1 MSERNDISKLYVAV
15 ATLMQ
20 LVLSSNTL
28 HFIVGSTFVTFTI
41 FPDSSIYKFING
53 ITSCIDWDNVIYLAS
68 VALNAISVCNLLAQ

>member
-41 FPDSSIYKFING
+41 FPDSSIKFIKG
-53 ITSCIDWDNVIYLAS
+53 ITSCIDWDNVIYSAS
-68 VALNAISVCNLLAQ
+68 VVLNAISVCNLLAQ